1 MKSMEFKSH
10 VGPDGK
16 LKLEIP
22 LSISNADLEVIVIVQ
37 PLIPTPAA
45 KTPEE
50 LGRPSGF
57 FEETFGSFRDEPLVR
72 GEQGAYEIKDELK

>member
-1 MKSMEFKSH
+1 MKSVEFKSH

-37 PLIPTPAA
+37 PLIPNPATYPGCENA
-45 KTPEE
+45 
-50 LGRPSGF
+50 GR
-57 FEETFGSFRDEPLVR
+57 V
-72 GEQGAYEIKDELK
+72 GAAIGVF